1 MHVLSP
7 HFRNPP
13 GWLLTTGCLS
23 LGLILPLGS
32 ALIAEPAR
40 AQSATAFGETVEV
53 ELVNVEVWV
62 TDQDGRPATDLPA
75 EAFRLEEDGDE
86 KDVRFFSEV
95 RPRATQ
101 PDTESQSETP
111 KTSLVAGTTA
121 AKETGHLVLY
131 FDQLH
136 LTARGQA
143 QIVEQLSGLLDSGTI
158 GPAGVAPENVLI
170 LRQDESLYI
179 EAPFG
184 SSHAQLRGAVQ
195 RLANREPRGAAVE
208 MERSA
213 TLRRLQERWE
223 IALQTAGLA
232 PVNPGIGGQEAACA
246 ELIRSAPRDLQTH
259 AELGRQ
265 RISTTL
271 DHLAG
276 VSGFLSALDGTKS
289 LIYISDSLEIN
300 PGMSL
305 YAFIDSLCP
314 GGQAGRSDVRTRGEI
329 DRPFHH
335 LARDAA
341 ANRVTFYGVQAG
353 GMRANL
359 ALNADQQHIHLRGAQ
374 KFEATLRSAERAG
387 MVYLAAETGG
397 RAIYNRNDLT
407 EDLVDVAR
415 ELNSYYSLAY
425 SPNHR
430 GTGEEHRIK
439 VELTKEFRDRGLQ
452 VRHRKGYLHKSAAT
466 RLAERLD
473 AALFLGLGE
482 NPLTVRLAVGNASP
496 TPTAKPGK
504 AGIPGKT
511 FDVPLH
517 VYVPVNSVAFVPS
530 GGATM
535 AHVFV
540 RIAARDEDG
549 DRTDLVEK
557 VWKIEGPAKEDGLLD
572 LRFDLELGPGLRTL
586 AVAVRDELSKE
597 TSFVSTTLAVPT
609 PQPPVAAQSS
619 R

>member
-1 MHVLSP
+1 MA
-7 HFRNPP
+7 
-13 GWLLTTGCLS
+13 TT
-23 LGLILPLGS
+23 
-32 ALIAEPAR
+32 AAY

-62 TDQDGRPATDLPA
+62 TDEDGRTAFDLPSD
-75 EAFRLEEDGDE
+75 AFRLKEDGDPR
-86 KDVRFFSEV
+86 DVMFFSEV
-95 RPRATQ
+95 RPQAAQ
-101 PDTESQSETP
+101 PVAEPQSDRP
-111 KTSLVAGTTA
+111 KTTLVAGATA
-121 AKETGHLVLY
+121 ARETGHLVLY

-143 QIVEQLSGLLDSGTI
+143 QIIEQLSGLLDSGTI
-158 GPAGVAPENVLI
+158 GPTGVAPENVLI

-184 SSHAQLRGAVQ
+184 SSRAQLRGAVQ
-195 RLANREPRGAAVE
+195 RLASHEPRGGAVE
-208 MERSA
+208 LKRSA

-223 IALQTAGLA
+223 IALQTAGIA
-232 PVNPGIGGQEAACA
+232 PVNPGIGGQEAACS
-246 ELIRSAPRDLQTH
+246 EFIRAAPRDLQTH

-265 RISTTL
+265 RLSTTL

-289 LIYISDSLEIN
+289 LVYISDSLEIN
-300 PGMSL
+300 PGVGL

-314 GGQAGRSDVRTRGEI
+314 GMQSGRPDIRTRGDI

-387 MVYLAAETGG
+387 LIYLAAETGG

-407 EDLVDVAR
+407 HGLMDVAE
-415 ELNSYYSLAY
+415 ELNSFYSLAY
-425 SPNHR
+425 APNHR

-439 VELTKEFRDRGLQ
+439 VELTEEFRDRGLR
-452 VRHRKGYLHKSAAT
+452 VRHRKGYLHKSAAK

-482 NPLTVRLAVGNASP
+482 NPLTVRLAVGDASP

-504 AGIPGKT
+504 DGIPGKT

-517 VYVPVNSVAFVPS
+517 VYVPVRSVAFVPS
-530 GGATM
+530 GGGTV

-540 RIAARDEDG
+540 RIAARDAEG
-549 DRTDLVEK
+549 DRTDLMEK
-557 VWKIEGPAKEDGLLD
+557 IWKIEGPAKEDSLLD
-572 LRFDLELGPGLRTL
+572 LRVDLELGPGLRTL
-586 AVAVRDELSKE
+586 AVAVRDELSRE

-609 PQPPVAAQSS
+609 PGPPVAAQPSF
-619 R
+619 

>member
-1 MHVLSP
+1 MNHSTRLSSLILAV
-7 HFRNPP
+7 
-13 GWLLTTGCLS
+13 WLTS
-23 LGLILPLGS
+23 LGGL
-32 ALIAEPAR
+32 ATAQAR
-40 AQSATAFGETVEV
+40 SATSFGETVEV

-62 TDQDGRPATDLPA
+62 TDEDGRPAFGLPSD
-75 EAFRLEEDGDE
+75 AFRLKEDGDPR
-86 KDVRFFSEV
+86 DVMFFSEV
-95 RPRATQ
+95 RPQASQ
-101 PDTESQSETP
+101 PASAAQSERA
-111 KTSLVAGTTA
+111 KASLVAGATA
-121 AKETGHLVLY
+121 ARETGHLVLY

-143 QIVEQLSGLLDSGTI
+143 QIIEQLSGLLDSGSI

-170 LRQDESLYI
+170 LRQDDSLYI

-184 SSHAQLRGAVQ
+184 SSRAQLRGAVQ
-195 RLANREPRGAAVE
+195 RLAGHEPRGAAVE
-208 MERSA
+208 LERAA

-232 PVNPGIGGQEAACA
+232 PVNPGVGGQAAACA
-246 ELIRSAPRDLQTH
+246 EFIRAAPRDIHTH

-289 LIYISDSLEIN
+289 LIYVSDSLEIN
-300 PGMSL
+300 PGMGL
-305 YAFIDSLCP
+305 FAFIDSLCP
-314 GGQAGRSDVRTRGEI
+314 GEQAGRSDFRTRGEL
-329 DRPFHH
+329 DRPFHR

-359 ALNADQQHIHLRGAQ
+359 ALNADQGNIDLRGAQ
-374 KFEATLRSAERAG
+374 KFESGLRSAERG
-387 MVYLAAETGG
+387 GLIYLAAETGG

-407 EDLVDVAR
+407 EDLTDVAR
-415 ELNSYYSLAY
+415 ELNSFYSLAY
-425 SPNHR
+425 SPNHP
-430 GTGEEHRIK
+430 GTGEEHRIQ
-439 VELTKEFRDRGLQ
+439 VELTEEFRDRGLR

-482 NPLTVRLAVGNASP
+482 NPLTVRLAVGDASP
-496 TPTAKPGK
+496 TPTAKPSK
-504 AGIPGKT
+504 KTKT

-517 VYVPVNSVAFVPS
+517 VYVPVRSVAFVPS
-530 GGATM
+530 GEGTM

-540 RIAARDEDG
+540 RIAARDADG
-549 DRTDLVEK
+549 DRTDLLEK
-557 VWKIEGPAKEDGLLD
+557 IWKIEGPAKADSLLD
-572 LRFDLELGPGLRTL
+572 LRVDLELGPGLRTL
-586 AVAVRDELSKE
+586 AVAVRDELSRE

-609 PQPPVAAQSS
+609 PGPPVAAQPSF
-619 R
+619 

>member
-1 MHVLSP
+1 MNHSTRLSSLILAV
-7 HFRNPP
+7 
-13 GWLLTTGCLS
+13 WLTS
-23 LGLILPLGS
+23 LGW
-32 ALIAEPAR
+32 IAATAGH

-62 TDQDGRPATDLPA
+62 TDDDGHPAVGLPS
-75 EAFRLEEDGDE
+75 EAFRLKEDGDE
-86 KDVRFFSEV
+86 KDVMFFAEV
-95 RPRATQ
+95 RPRIAKI
-101 PDTESQSETP
+101 DTDESQSERP
-111 KTSLVAGTTA
+111 VTSLVAGATPA
-121 AKETGHLVLY
+121 RETGHLVLY
-131 FDQLH
+131 LDQLH

-143 QIVEQLSGLLDSGTI
+143 QIIDQLSGLLDSGAI
-158 GPAGVAPENVLI
+158 GTAGVAPENVLI

-184 SSHAQLRGAVQ
+184 SSRAQLRGAIQ
-195 RLANREPRGAAVE
+195 RLAGHEPRGAAVE
-208 MERSA
+208 LERAA

-232 PVNPGIGGQEAACA
+232 PVDPGVGGQAAACA
-246 ELIRSAPRDLQTH
+246 EFIRAAPRDIHTH

-289 LIYISDSLEIN
+289 LIYVSDSLEIN
-300 PGMSL
+300 PGMGL
-305 YAFIDSLCP
+305 FAFIDSLCP
-314 GGQAGRSDVRTRGEI
+314 GEQAGRSDFRTRGEL
-329 DRPFHH
+329 DRPFHR

-359 ALNADQQHIHLRGAQ
+359 ALNADRGNIDLRGAQ
-374 KFEATLRSAERAG
+374 KFESGLRSAERG
-387 MVYLAAETGG
+387 GLIYLAAETGG

-407 EDLVDVAR
+407 EDLVDVAE
-415 ELNSYYSLAY
+415 ELNSFYSLAY
-425 SPNHR
+425 SPNHQGR
-430 GTGEEHRIK
+430 GEEHRIE
-439 VELTKEFRDRGLQ
+439 VELTEEFRGRGLR
-452 VRHRKGYLHKSAAT
+452 VRHRKGYLHKSSAT
-466 RLAERLD
+466 RLVEHLD

-482 NPLTVRLAVGNASP
+482 NPLTVRLAVGDASP
-496 TPTAKPGK
+496 TPTARPGK

-517 VYVPVNSVAFVPS
+517 VYVPVSSVAFVPN
-530 GGATM
+530 GKATM

-540 RIAARDEDG
+540 RIAARDADG
-549 DRTDLVEK
+549 DRTDLVER
-557 VWKIEGPAKEDGLLD
+557 VWKIEGPAKEDSLLD

-586 AVAVRDELSKE
+586 AVAVRDELSRE